1 MISLKQES
9 LNLQSHII
17 ELANREDLLKQQIFE
32 LETQFELEQQCFD
45 LESNEILL
53 REKISSLESNEIL
66 LEEEIFSLNSNK
78 ILLEEKISSLNSN
91 KFLFKEIYLNQE
103 ISSLES
109 NEILLEEEFLNL
121 ESNEILFEEE
131 FLNLKSKEI
140 LLKEKISSLNPNE
153 ILRKEEFLNL
163 ESNKILREEEIF
175 DLESDEIF
183 AIETPV
189 YNADGEIV
197 IKQNMHKYP
206 ILYHDNRVLLSDD
219 YIHGHPEIII
229 RSPEVVDVDYYTDQ
243 GWKFLLESKVSDEN
257 LDLLNLYNRRFERV
271 YGGYAYSYD
280 YQFLADILD
289 NNKIRFKNVHRM
301 ALDFFP
307 DRFIY
312 GEGPNCFETE
322 LVDGGKLYPVPMD
335 LYNRLF

>member
-109 NEILLEEEFLNL
+109 NEILLE
-121 ESNEILFEEE
+121 
-131 FLNLKSKEI
+131 
-140 LLKEKISSLNPNE
+140 
-153 ILRKEEFLNL
+153 EEFLNL